1 MLLVDLGELGASQH
15 RLTVEQGQ
23 RLARTGL
30 VSAAPSA
37 LLPGQWD
44 VAARGKVGV
53 ARIGDV
59 DLWIRPKLDIARL
72 LFLVGY
78 AIDPKGWRDDQVD
91 LATGEGLVPAV
102 ANALWRQT
110 ERALRHGLLQGYLE
124 VEETSYVLR
133 GRLREADQLRRH
145 HGRVI
150 PMELRHDD
158 FTVDVPENRILLA
171 AITRMLPVPRVDDL
185 SRQRLTALRLRL
197 ADVTTLIRGARLPVW
212 RPNRLN
218 ARYHTALRLAEIVWR
233 ATSPEHAPGT
243 IAATGFLFDLA
254 VIFEDFVTVALAES
268 LPTHGPGT
276 ATCQY
281 PCTLDETG
289 AVRMRPDLV
298 WRVGGNAAAVVDAK
312 YKQEKPEGYPN
323 ADLYQMLAYCTALGL
338 RRGHLVYAKGN
349 GQPARHVVRRAGVE
363 IVCHAIDLTLRPAE
377 LLSRVDEL
385 AAELTGR

>member
-1 MLLVDLGELGASQH
+1 MPLVELDELGTSQH

-23 RLARTGL
+23 RLARSGL
-30 VSAAPSA
+30 VTAAPSA
-37 LLPGQWD
+37 LLPDQWD

-72 LFLVGY
+72 LFLVSY
-78 AIDPKGWRDDQVD
+78 AIDPKGWRDDEVE
-91 LATGEGLVPAV
+91 LATGDGLVPAV

-158 FTVDVPENRILLA
+158 FTVDIPENRILLA
-171 AITRMLPVPRVDDL
+171 AITRMLTVPRVDDL

-197 ADVTTLIRGARLPVW
+197 ADVTTLIRGARLPTW
-212 RPNRLN
+212 RPNRIN

-243 IAATGFLFDLA
+243 VAAAGFLFDLA

-268 LPTHGPGT
+268 LPTYVPGT
-276 ATCQY
+276 ANRQY
-281 PCTLDETG
+281 PCVLDEAG

-312 YKQEKPEGYPN
+312 YKQEKPDGYPN
-323 ADLYQMLAYCTALGL
+323 ADLYQLLAYCTALGL

-363 IVCHAIDLTLRPAE
+363 IVCHALDLTLRPAE

-385 AAELTGR
+385 ATELTGR